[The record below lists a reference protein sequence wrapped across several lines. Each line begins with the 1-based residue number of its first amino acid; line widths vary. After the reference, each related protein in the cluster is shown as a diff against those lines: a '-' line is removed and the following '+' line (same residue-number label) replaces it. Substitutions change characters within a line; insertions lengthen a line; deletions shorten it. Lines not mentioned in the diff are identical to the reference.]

1 MGERLAVAAITIDF
15 GNTLVQVD
23 RAGLRDVVEQTA
35 DAIGLRDIVG
45 DRAAFLAAWAEE
57 RERQFREEVPEF
69 REVDIGQ
76 RAVRVLARLR
86 GAVPPAPEARWDDL
100 DTASRVA
107 PEEVDAVVGAYSA
120 AFIEGMRPVPD
131 ATATLQRL
139 AGDGFVLA
147 ILSNW
152 PLAVTIDR
160 FAAAHGWLPFLRA
173 IVVSQRVGTIKPHPS
188 IFRAAEADLGFVA
201 AGDGFGAAEGA
212 TGAPRPPT
220 DRVPI
225 LHVGDDWAADV
236 VGAVRAGWYAAYLR
250 DRQAD
255 TPLPTSEPGDGV
267 AGDDDVAADLVL
279 DELGD
284 LADRVELDAA
294 AAAWLAGA
302 TEPTGGPAAA
312 PRANAATGARDG

>member
-35 DAIGLRDIVG
+35 DAIGLRGIVS
-45 DRAAFLAAWAEE
+45 DRAAFLTAWAEE

-86 GAVPPAPEARWDDL
+86 GAAPPPAEARWDDL
-100 DTASRVA
+100 AAASRVA
-107 PEEVDAVVGAYSA
+107 PEEIAAIVDAYSA

-139 AGDGFVLA
+139 AGDGFALA

-160 FAAAHGWLPFLRA
+160 FAAASGWLPYLRG
-173 IVVSQRVGTIKPHPS
+173 IVVSQRVGTIKPHPA
-188 IFRAAEADLGFVA
+188 IFRAAEAALGF
-201 AGDGFGAAEGA
+201 AGGAGGAGERTARAE
-212 TGAPRPPT
+212 
-220 DRVPI
+220 I

-236 VGAVRAGWYAAYLR
+236 AGAVRAGWFAAYLR

-267 AGDDDVAADLVL
+267 ATGGDVAADLVI
-279 DELGD
+279 DELAE
-284 LADRVELDAA
+284 LADLVELDRDAA
-294 AAAWLAGA
+294 AMLA
-302 TEPTGGPAAA
+302 PAA
-312 PRANAATGARDG
+312 PARGG